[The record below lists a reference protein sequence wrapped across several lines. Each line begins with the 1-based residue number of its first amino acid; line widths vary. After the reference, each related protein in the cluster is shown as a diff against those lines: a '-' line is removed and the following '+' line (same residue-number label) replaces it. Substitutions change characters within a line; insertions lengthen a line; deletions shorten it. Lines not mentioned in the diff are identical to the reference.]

1 MHIEKLFY
9 FSRFRLFSLSTLILL
24 LTVLYGSNSLE
35 SPDVPDEPTDP
46 EGDVPPPAA
55 PPAFP
60 PASPP
65 ASPPSDYGSP
75 SYVSPP
81 YPSTFDP
88 VAFSAIYAS
97 LSTRRSSSKIA
108 FDRTVTDIGYGWYP
122 RRNEFICYYPGLYFF
137 TFAAISPA
145 TSKFKYYFVIP
156 VLLLFFFFFHN
167 FCILLKGFAYE
178 KPRRNYC
185 HLG

>member
-1 MHIEKLFY
+1 M
-9 FSRFRLFSLSTLILL
+9 SSLILL
-24 LTVLYGSNSLE
+24 LSVLNGINSLE
-35 SPDVPDEPTDP
+35 SPDAPEEPNDSD
-46 EGDVPPPAA
+46 GYVPPPEEAA
-55 PPAFP
+55 PQ
-60 PASPP
+60 
-65 ASPPSDYGSP
+65 ASPPSYGSP
-75 SYVSPP
+75 SYASPP

-88 VAFSAIYAS
+88 VAFSAVHAS
-97 LSTRRSSSKIA
+97 LTTRRSSSKIA

-178 KPRRNYC
+178 KPRRNCFY
-185 HLG
+185 LG